1 MTRTLTRISS
11 EPPTMRNAPSSSTR
25 SRSPCPF
32 GDRSPISSRNS
43 VPPSASWKRPGLVAM
58 APVKAPLTWPNSSA
72 SSNCSASAAQFTE
85 MKGRSRR
92 ALCAWMERATISL
105 PVPLSPSI
113 STVTSLLATS
123 SMSRATARMA
133 SHSPTSRPVSVRVC
147 RRSRSSLFSATTAWN
162 SSAFCTSARS
172 RFMSIGLGR

>member
-1 MTRTLTRISS
+1 M
-11 EPPTMRNAPSSSTR
+11 N
-25 SRSPCPF
+25 
-32 GDRSPISSRNS
+32 
-43 VPPSASWKRPGLVAM
+43 
-58 APVKAPLTWPNSSA
+58 
-72 SSNCSASAAQFTE
+72 
-85 MKGRSRR
+85 GRSRR
-92 ALCAWMERATISL
+92 ALCAWIERATISL

-123 SMSRATARMA
+123 SISRATARMD
-133 SHSPTSRPVSVRVC
+133 SLSPTSKPVSARVC